1 MRIFQLDRKE
11 DVSGVSGTG
20 IVAEGVQFSSGKVV
34 ISWLSE
40 NTSIAVYD
48 SLGMARNVH
57 CHGGKTVVVWI
68 DPEASPKSQGKLT
81 VLKRAP
87 DGTLLVGDVFGGT
100 FLISKDRVPYE
111 ELSGDP
117 VIVVDPRSDTVSE
130 LCVVPALL
138 TLSDPPPV
146 RQIRLT
152 HRDFRK
158 LSATCGYDP
167 VGKQW
172 YMLWDD

>member
-20 IVAEGVQFSSGKVV
+20 IVAEGVQFSNGKVV

-40 NTSIAVYD
+40 NTSVVVYD
-48 SLGMARNVH
+48 SMTIAMNVH
-57 CHGGKTVVVWI
+57 CHGGKTRVVWV
-68 DPEASPKSQGKLT
+68 DPMPTPKREGKLT
-81 VLKRAP
+81 VLKKAP
-87 DGTLLVGDVFGGT
+87 DGTLLVGDVFGGV

-117 VIVVDPRSDTVSE
+117 VTVVDPAISTIT
-130 LCVVPALL
+130 L
-138 TLSDPPPV
+138 THSDPVPV
-146 RQIRLT
+146 RQIKLT
-152 HRDFRK
+152 HRSFGK

-172 YMLWDD
+172 YMQWDD